1 MEQDMQSLKD
11 FDVGRGV
18 RPVTG
23 VPLVHLP
30 GSVRASGLDK
40 DARWG
45 LSRTPKRLPA
55 KYFYDA
61 RGSLLFEHICATPE
75 YYPTRTE
82 SALLERH
89 ACGILD
95 QVAPGTLVE
104 IGSGSSVKTNH
115 FFVACERAGR
125 CVRYQPFD
133 VCDEAL
139 RAAAARL
146 KRRYSW
152 LEMELLVGDYAV
164 DLPAL
169 PHSRGPRLFLF
180 LGGTIGNLSH
190 DEALSF
196 LSALRATMHVED
208 YLLLGFD
215 RIKDKHILDAAY
227 NDARGYT
234 AQFNM
239 NLLRV
244 LNTRLGADFDERQFM
259 HVAFFNEDEGQ
270 IEMHLKARR
279 AHAVTLARIGLVAS
293 FARDETILTEIS
305 RKFTPAGMRALLEA
319 AGFGWCRHEE
329 SDNGYFSL
337 VLAAPV

>member
-1 MEQDMQSLKD
+1 MEQDMQSLED
-11 FDVGRGV
+11 FDVGRKVWPMAGIA
-18 RPVTG
+18 
-23 VPLVHLP
+23 LVHLP
-30 GSVRASGLDK
+30 GATHASGLDS

-45 LSRTPKRLPA
+45 LSRNPKRLPA
-55 KYFYDA
+55 KYFYDR
-61 RGSLLFEHICATPE
+61 RGSLLFERICATPE

-82 SALLERH
+82 SALLARH
-89 ACGILD
+89 ARGILD

-125 CVRYQPFD
+125 YVRYQPFD

-169 PHSRGPRLFLF
+169 PHSSGPRLFLF

-190 DEALSF
+190 DEAVTF
-196 LSALRATMHVED
+196 LTALRATMHAED

-215 RIKDKHILDAAY
+215 RIKDKRILDAAY
-227 NDARGYT
+227 NDAHGYT

-244 LNTRLGADFDERQFM
+244 LNTRLGADFDERRFM
-259 HVAFFNEDEGQ
+259 HVAFFNEHKGQ
-270 IEMHLKARR
+270 VEMHLRARSM
-279 AHAVTLARIGLVAS
+279 HTVTLARIGLVAS

-305 RKFTPAGMRALLEA
+305 RKFTPEGMRALLET

-337 VLAAPV
+337 VLAAPA

>member
-1 MEQDMQSLKD
+1 MEQDMQSLND
-11 FDVGRGV
+11 FDVDQET
-18 RPVTG
+18 RPPAAI
-23 VPLVHLP
+23 PLVRLP
-30 GSVRASGLDK
+30 GSARASGLDG
-40 DARWG
+40 DARRG
-45 LSRTPKRLPA
+45 LSQTPKRLPP

-61 RGSLLFEHICATPE
+61 RGSLLFERICETPE

-104 IGSGSSVKTNH
+104 IGSGSSLKTNH

-125 CVRYQPFD
+125 HVRYQPFD

-146 KRRYSW
+146 KPRYPW
-152 LEMELLVGDYAV
+152 LDMELLVGAYAV

-169 PHSRGPRLFLF
+169 PRSPGPRLFLF
-180 LGGTIGNLSH
+180 LGGTIGNLNH
-190 DEALSF
+190 DEALTF
-196 LSALRATMHVED
+196 LATLRAAMHPED
-208 YLLLGFD
+208 HLLLGFD
-215 RIKDKHILDAAY
+215 RVKDKRVLDAAY

-239 NLLRV
+239 NVLKV
-244 LNTRLGADFDERQFM
+244 LNTQLDADFDERQFR

-270 IEMHLKARR
+270 IEMHLKARG
-279 AHAVTLARIGLVAS
+279 AHSVTLARIGLVAS

-319 AGFGWCRHEE
+319 AGFRWCRHEE

-337 VLAAPV
+337 ALATPA